1 MFFLQSLSPVVV
13 SFRAHNKNIEVA
25 RCKDIRAVNI
35 AFVTLFLAVFFYA
48 ASFNSALGHDQAV
61 KACQGIAVNVLKRF
75 MPEGE
80 NQ

>member
-1 MFFLQSLSPVVV
+1 MVI
-13 SFRAHNKNIEVA
+13 SFRAHDKNIEVA
-25 RCKDIRAVNI
+25 RYKAIRAMNI
-35 AFVTLFLAVFFYA
+35 AFVTLFLVVFFYA
-48 ASFNSALGHDQAV
+48 VSFNLALGHDQAV